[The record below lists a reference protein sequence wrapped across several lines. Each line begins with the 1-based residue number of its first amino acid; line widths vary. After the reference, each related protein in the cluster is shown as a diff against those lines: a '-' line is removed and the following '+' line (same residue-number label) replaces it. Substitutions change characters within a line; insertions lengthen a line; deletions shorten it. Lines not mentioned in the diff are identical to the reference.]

1 MGAAASVVTKG
12 QCQALCGDLFDESE
26 WDKQAVDGVVSRDK
40 LTTVLSTL
48 TDAFLTH
55 DWGSDGGT
63 HTKVSV
69 VNHLL
74 QARGITTWFD
84 QEKMEGNVKKQMIHG
99 IDNARVIVVFV
110 TQRYIAKVGGPNAED
125 NCQLEFNYA
134 ARRKTASRMI
144 PVLIDPTPA
153 LKNPASWN
161 GEVGFVLGGHLYLDL
176 SGTFDDDHLLASKVD
191 ELVAKIVSIG
201 GTPLARRFPPESPS
215 DAKEQAKYVP
225 SPPVVATLQ
234 AAPVFSAPTVSL
246 ASLTK
251 EDVALL
257 LNALACSKFSAAF
270 LENEVTGEV
279 LCGAANVEE
288 IKELGMPL
296 AAKARVLF
304 DKIAEFKA
312 SGVPPTLLR
321 DKTRPSTGVI
331 STPSTIAEVKTTELS
346 GSNVAS
352 TAKSFEDITMALLPS
367 EWVAVMKYK
376 LEVNGANTLSK
387 HTLSWF
393 DSSCSVSAAN
403 GFFSDGNYAAELKGT
418 ASSRAMRLQAMGGR
432 LDKNA
437 FLLRFRMKP
446 MAGGATPLAAG
457 RFPWFAIDV
466 TTDLCLALSCN
477 QGKDVFFVK
486 MDGAPVTVALAEWV
500 DVAILVS
507 IRTASIIQVV
517 LDSKYMDAITVDK
530 GFELHIPTDVNQSL
544 RDTEHNQ
551 LYLFRPDTHQGL
563 FHGYLRDIEMYSTL
577 PASRKLPRITDADD
591 PDRHRL
597 HLTHRDALVE
607 GLTLAF
613 HYPKMAV
620 DAVDIVTGRAM
631 TLPGGSFIHSSLGAY
646 FDGNYYDDT
655 ELDRNLVVAGK
666 LGATFSRNKFA
677 VAITMAPLAACC
689 VFCMGSYY
697 RWFGLTVTN
706 TMEVKVT
713 FNNQRVGLVVRQER
727 EMVRLSRERWHD
739 VVVVVDGLSVTVLI
753 DGNRMDEL
761 YLPQDFTY
769 TAPPDADNDMFLV
782 NYSCSGCFHGFM
794 REFAMW
800 KLS

>member
-26 WDKQAVDGVVSRDK
+26 WDKQAVDGVVNRDK

-69 VNHLL
+69 VNYLL

-176 SGTFDDDHLLASKVD
+176 SGAFDDDHLLASKVD

-201 GTPLARRFPPESPS
+201 GTPLAWRFAPESLS

-234 AAPVFSAPTVSL
+234 AAPVLSAPTVSL

-251 EDVALL
+251 EDVGLL

-279 LCGAANVEE
+279 LYGAASVEE

-312 SGVPPTLLR
+312 SGVPTTLLLR
-321 DKTRPSTGVI
+321 DKTKLSTGGA
-331 STPSTIAEVKTTELS
+331 STPSTTAEVKTTDLS
-346 GSNVAS
+346 SSNVAS
-352 TAKSFEDITMALLPS
+352 TAKSFEDITMALLPP
-367 EWVAVMKYK
+367 EWAAVMKYK
-376 LEVNGANTLSK
+376 LEVNGVNTLSK

-418 ASSRAMRLQAMGGR
+418 ASSRAMRLQAIGGR

-446 MAGGATPLAAG
+446 MAGGVTPLAAG

-477 QGKDVFFVK
+477 QGKDVFVVK
-486 MDGAPVTVALAEWV
+486 MD
-500 DVAILVS
+500 
-507 IRTASIIQVV
+507 
-517 LDSKYMDAITVDK
+517 DSKYMDAITVDK

-551 LYLFRPDTHQGL
+551 LYLYRPDTHQGL
-563 FHGYLRDIEMYSTL
+563 FHGHLRDIEMYSTL

-613 HYPKMAV
+613 HYPNMAV
-620 DAVDIVTGRAM
+620 DAVDIVT
-631 TLPGGSFIHSSLGAY
+631 
-646 FDGNYYDDT
+646 
-655 ELDRNLVVAGK
+655 
-666 LGATFSRNKFA
+666 
-677 VAITMAPLAACC
+677 
-689 VFCMGSYY
+689 
-697 RWFGLTVTN
+697 
-706 TMEVKVT
+706 
-713 FNNQRVGLVVRQER
+713 
-727 EMVRLSRERWHD
+727 
-739 VVVVVDGLSVTVLI
+739 
-753 DGNRMDEL
+753 
-761 YLPQDFTY
+761 
-769 TAPPDADNDMFLV
+769 
-782 NYSCSGCFHGFM
+782 
-794 REFAMW
+794 
-800 KLS
+800 

>member
-26 WDKQAVDGVVSRDK
+26 WDKQAVDGVVNRDK

-84 QEKMEGNVKKQMIHG
+84 QEKMEQMIHG

-176 SGTFDDDHLLASKVD
+176 SGAFDDDHLLASKVD

-201 GTPLARRFPPESPS
+201 GTPLAWRFAPESLS

-225 SPPVVATLQ
+225 LPPIVATLQ
-234 AAPVFSAPTVSL
+234 AAPVLSAPTVSL

-251 EDVALL
+251 EDVGLL

-279 LCGAANVEE
+279 LYGAASVEE

-312 SGVPPTLLR
+312 SGVPSTLLLR
-321 DKTRPSTGVI
+321 DKTKLSTGGA
-331 STPSTIAEVKTTELS
+331 STPSTTAEVKTTDLS
-346 GSNVAS
+346 SSNVAS
-352 TAKSFEDITMALLPS
+352 TAKSFEDITMALLPP
-367 EWVAVMKYK
+367 EWVAVIKYK

-403 GFFSDGNYAAELKGT
+403 GFFSDGNYAAELKGS

-446 MAGGATPLAAG
+446 MAGGVTPLAAG

-486 MDGAPVTVALAEWV
+486 MD
-500 DVAILVS
+500 
-507 IRTASIIQVV
+507 
-517 LDSKYMDAITVDK
+517 DSKYMDAITVDK

-563 FHGYLRDIEMYSTL
+563 FHGHLRNIEMYSTL

-607 GLTLAF
+607 GLSLAF
-613 HYPKMAV
+613 HYPNMAV

-739 VVVVVDGLSVTVLI
+739 VVVVVDGLRVTVLI

-761 YLPQDFTY
+761 SLPQDFTY
-769 TAPPDADNDMFLV
+769 TAPPDADNDMFLL

-800 KLS
+800 KLT

>member
-26 WDKQAVDGVVSRDK
+26 WDKQAVDGVVNRDK

-69 VNHLL
+69 VNYLL

-176 SGTFDDDHLLASKVD
+176 SGAFDDDHLLASKVD

-201 GTPLARRFPPESPS
+201 GTPLARRFAPESLS

-234 AAPVFSAPTVSL
+234 AAPVLSAPTVSL

-251 EDVALL
+251 EDVGLL

-279 LCGAANVEE
+279 LYGAASVEE

-312 SGVPPTLLR
+312 SGVPTTLLLR
-321 DKTRPSTGVI
+321 DKTKLSTGGA
-331 STPSTIAEVKTTELS
+331 STPFTTAEVKTTDLS
-346 GSNVAS
+346 SSNVAS
-352 TAKSFEDITMALLPS
+352 TAKSFEDITMALLPP
-367 EWVAVMKYK
+367 EWAAVMKYK
-376 LEVNGANTLSK
+376 LEVNGVNTLSK

-418 ASSRAMRLQAMGGR
+418 ASSRAMRLQAIGGR

-446 MAGGATPLAAG
+446 MAGGVTPLAAG

-477 QGKDVFFVK
+477 QGKDVF
-486 MDGAPVTVALAEWV
+486 VTQS
-500 DVAILVS
+500 D
-507 IRTASIIQVV
+507 
-517 LDSKYMDAITVDK
+517 MDAITVDK

-551 LYLFRPDTHQGL
+551 LYLYRPDTHQGL

-607 GLTLAF
+607 GLTIAF
-613 HYPKMAV
+613 HYPNMAV
-620 DAVDIVTGRAM
+620 DAVDVVT
-631 TLPGGSFIHSSLGAY
+631 GAY

-713 FNNQRVGLVVRQER
+713 FNNQRVGLVVRQDR

-739 VVVVVDGLSVTVLI
+739 VVVVVDGLRVTVLI
-753 DGNRMDEL
+753 DGNRMDEVS
-761 YLPQDFTY
+761 LPQDFTY
-769 TAPPDADNDMFLV
+769 TAPPDADNDMFLL